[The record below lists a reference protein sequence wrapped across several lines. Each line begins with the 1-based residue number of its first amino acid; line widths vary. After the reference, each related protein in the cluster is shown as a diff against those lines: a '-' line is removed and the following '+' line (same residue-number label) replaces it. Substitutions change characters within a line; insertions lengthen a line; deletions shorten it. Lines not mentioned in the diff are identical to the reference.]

1 MPDGYGNLCLMERDE
16 HIARIT
22 FNRQEKRNAMG
33 AELTKEIRA
42 ALRAAWDCTVVTL
55 TGGDGPAFCAG
66 ADLSAQGQPQVEKA
80 WTRTYED
87 YTETWEKT
95 NYLMWEHPAVCIASV
110 NGYCLAGGG
119 SILSSCDLA
128 ISSDRAEYG
137 ITEMGFGAF
146 PGLVLPLFTKVMLK
160 KHCAQLLFTAER
172 ISAEEAHRMGMVNW
186 VVPHEQLKEKT
197 ERLAQ
202 RIAALDPV
210 RVEHAKRA
218 LNMMEHFDWTTASH
232 FGGTIG
238 GAGRNITNA
247 SENRARFL
255 AKQGAGLGQGV
266 GAGGA
271 LD

>member
-1 MPDGYGNLCLMERDE
+1 MERDE

-22 FNRQEKRNAMG
+22 FNRQEKRNAMST
-33 AELTKEIRA
+33 ELTREIRA
-42 ALRAAWDCTVVTL
+42 ALRAAWDCTVVTIS
-55 TGGDGPAFCAG
+55 GGDGPAFCAG
-66 ADLSAQGQPQVEKA
+66 ADLSAQVRNMQQTEPPP
-80 WTRTYED
+80 WTRKYED
-87 YTETWEKT
+87 YTESWERT
-95 NYLMWEHPAVCIASV
+95 FLLMWEHPAVVIASV

-119 SILSSCDLA
+119 SILSCCDLA
-128 ISSDRAEYG
+128 IASDRAQFG
-137 ITEMGFGAF
+137 ITEMGFGSF
-146 PGLVLPLFTKVMLK
+146 GGFVTPLISKTVRK
-160 KHCAQLLFTAER
+160 KHIAQLNLTAER
-172 ISAEEAHRMGMVNW
+172 IDAETAHRFGMINW
-186 VVPHEQLKEKT
+186 IVPHEQLKEKT

-202 RIAALDPV
+202 RIGSLDPV

-218 LNMMEHFDWTTASH
+218 LNMMDHFDWTTASH